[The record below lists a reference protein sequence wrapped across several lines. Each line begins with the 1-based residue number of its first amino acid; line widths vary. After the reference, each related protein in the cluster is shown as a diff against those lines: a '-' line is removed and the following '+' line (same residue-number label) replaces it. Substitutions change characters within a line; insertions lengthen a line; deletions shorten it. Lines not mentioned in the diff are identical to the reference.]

1 LQKCSILG
9 FGSQILDFLDT
20 DPHIIDED
28 TQPCSFQPNNF
39 CYPTWRTKNTG
50 TLKINNKYEKKV
62 NVGQTLGE
70 VVFAVL
76 VVFDEEYSNRPECDT
91 ADPQAQYKVSE
102 QTTEESSNSCVG

>member
-1 LQKCSILG
+1 
-9 FGSQILDFLDT
+9 
-20 DPHIIDED
+20 
-28 TQPCSFQPNNF
+28 
-39 CYPTWRTKNTG
+39 
-50 TLKINNKYEKKV
+50 V